1 MLATNTRQN
10 REEITLSK
18 KVDSLD
24 IKIIESLT
32 QDCRKSTTQIAK
44 EAGTTRPTAIA
55 RINRLLKEQIIDCS
69 AKMKPSSLGLK
80 LASVHL
86 VAEENQ
92 TSEHIVS
99 TLKKCPRVVQLIQL
113 TGQPNYTAIVVVEDA
128 ETLLSSLEC
137 MSKILKLKIVSY
149 QRILPLIGN
158 SFSVKVS
165 SEKQDMTPCGKD
177 CSVCLCYQQKECV
190 GCPSS
195 KKYKGPL

>member
-1 MLATNTRQN
+1 M
-10 REEITLSK
+10 SK

-32 QDCRKSTTQIAK
+32 QDCRKSITQIAK

-55 RINRLLKEQIIDCS
+55 RINRLVKDTNNRLFGQ
-69 AKMKPSSLGLK
+69 KMKPSSLGLK

-149 QRILPLIGN
+149 QRILPLIGD

-165 SEKQDMTPCGKD
+165 YEKQDMTPCGKD

-195 KKYKGPL
+195 KKI